1 MAGEQ
6 PTPAAPSSSAGSSG
20 QAPDA
25 VPPPAGE
32 VLGVGTVMDT
42 GKPTGPELCLGAIA
56 ESYPPQ
62 CSGVPLAGWDWA
74 TVGKTFESSGDT
86 RWGGYAVQ
94 GTYDGTTLTL
104 TQEPVSSALY
114 DPAAP
119 AQDPYLTSCPEP
131 EGGWAVVDDATVG
144 YEDQDAVFAAAVQ
157 LPGYAGSFVDQTT
170 LAGSAQSSEGDA
182 SQTIVNVL
190 VTEDVAGAERTL
202 REVWGGALCVAQ
214 ARAHRAGA
222 VGRAGGVAR
231 PAGAAEQWHRAGS
244 RHRRR
249 ALGRRHPTGGEVV
262 HVLHRHDR
270 RDLLRGL
277 QLLDVDLGQADVAD
291 LALLLQ
297 RGELADL
304 ILERELVVDAVQLEQ
319 VDALDAE
326 AAQAQF
332 ALLAQVAGKA
342 ERQPDVRA
350 RCAAGRPWWR

>member
-1 MAGEQ
+1 MKSALAVTAALILLALTSCGTEREVAGEQ

-214 ARAHRAGA
+214 ARHTEQELLA
-222 VGRAGGVAR
+222 VQEG
-231 PAGAAEQWHRAGS
+231 
-244 RHRRR
+244 
-249 ALGRRHPTGGEVV
+249 L
-262 HVLHRHDR
+262 
-270 RDLLRGL
+270 RDLPGL
-277 QLLDVDLGQADVAD
+277 LSSGTELDRVTANVLWDDGTLQDWAAATYGAD
-291 LALLLQ
+291 LVLVNSALQ
-297 RGELADL
+297 RVG
-304 ILERELVVDAVQLEQ
+304 
-319 VDALDAE
+319 
-326 AAQAQF
+326 
-332 ALLAQVAGKA
+332 
-342 ERQPDVRA
+342 
-350 RCAAGRPWWR
+350 